1 MQAWS
6 LSLIVS
12 FKRDEVGHKIIFYC
26 SLKKFPGEMLIM
38 SNTSL
43 ADYKVLIFI
52 LKNTGTDS
60 NSIEI
65 QKLIKRNMATGS
77 NVM

>member
-1 MQAWS
+1 
-6 LSLIVS
+6 
-12 FKRDEVGHKIIFYC
+12 
-26 SLKKFPGEMLIM
+26 MLIM